1 MEMKFNST
9 SFAKICVSAIEV
21 DISVI
26 LDRIIDRV
34 INQSLLERLN
44 ENLQGYSFFE
54 YRDFCVSNTSNNLRE
69 FVLKMSYN
77 QKEFTP
83 EKVSKLFEYA
93 RVLNREMSCFE
104 CEDFDYKL
112 NNIKRST
119 KECFEYGTC
128 HYDNNDI
135 NETTFIGSVQVCS
148 NSDFIINVNPVIEHV
163 QDKEKNECICSM
175 IGNLIIPIILTSI
188 IGLHVD
194 RKVKNIFN
202 ALKFPVTSM
211 LSSKPQTSTVVCE
224 NVDVYKEKSS
234 YSDKLGNLRY
244 GETVKIIGSSKD
256 WYEVENMNT
265 SDSWFSGYIPN
276 RSVDY
281 FIQ

>member
-9 SFAKICVSAIEV
+9 SIAKICLSTIEV
-21 DISVI
+21 DVSVF
-26 LDRIIDRV
+26 LDRIIDRI
-34 INQSLLERLN
+34 INESLLESLN
-44 ENLQGYSFFE
+44 ENLHGYSFSE
-54 YRDFCVSNTSNNLRE
+54 YQDSCVSNSSNSLRE
-69 FVLKMSYN
+69 FVLKMSYK
-77 QKEFTP
+77 QQEFTP
-83 EKVSKLFEYA
+83 KKMSKLFEYA

-112 NNIKRST
+112 NNIERST
-119 KECFEYGTC
+119 KEIFEHGTC

-148 NSDFIINVNPVIEHV
+148 NTDFIINVNPVIEHV
-163 QDKEKNECICSM
+163 PDKAKNECTCTTQ
-175 IGNLIIPIILTSI
+175 GNLIISIILTSI
-188 IGLHVD
+188 IGLYID

-202 ALKFPVTSM
+202 ALKFPVTST
-211 LSSKPQTSTVVCE
+211 LSSKPQLSTVICE

-244 GETVKIIGSSKD
+244 GEKVKIIGSSKD

-281 FIQ
+281 YIQ